1 MLRPRI
7 FQVVPNNDFTVSVY
21 FDDGIVKMY
30 DAKRLIE
37 KGGIYTPLANIDF
50 FKNRCVVMNNTLAW
64 DVSGN
69 WDTEMC
75 IDVCPD
81 MLYLQG
87 ESEMPETDA
96 RNVCVAEIG

>member
-7 FQVVPNNDFTVSVY
+7 FQVVPNNDFTVNIY
-21 FDDGIVKMY
+21 FDDGTVKIY

-37 KGGIYTPLANIDF
+37 KGGIYAPLEDLDF
-50 FKNRCVVMNNTLAW
+50 FINRCVIMNNTLAW

-75 IDVCPD
+75 IDVCSD
-81 MLYLQG
+81 MLYEQDELKIPAINAQL
-87 ESEMPETDA
+87 
-96 RNVCVAEIG
+96 VYK